1 MFNEKIRPTLT
12 LIIICLVI
20 SSALAGT
27 YAMTKPI
34 IDANAKKI
42 ADESRK
48 KVFPDSKSFKPGK
61 IDMDRVTEYY
71 VSEEKT
77 GVVVTCLSKSFG
89 GDISVMVG
97 LDKEGK
103 ITGVTVTDHKDTPGL
118 GTKAMTVEYL
128 SQYKTKNGF
137 GADYIK
143 DDKNVDYIVG
153 ATISSNAVYQAVSL
167 AEKAF
172 KKGGGVDNE

>member
-1 MFNEKIRPTLT
+1 MFNEKIKPTLV

-20 SSALAGT
+20 SSSLAGT

-42 ADESRK
+42 ADEARK
-48 KVFPDSKSFKPGK
+48 KVFPESTSFKPGK
-61 IDMDRVTEYY
+61 SDVDRVTEYY
-71 VSEEKT
+71 VAEGKT

-97 LDKEGK
+97 IDKEGK

-118 GTKAMTVEYL
+118 GTKAMAEDYL
-128 SQYKTKNGF
+128 AQYKGKNGF
-137 GADYIK
+137 GAAYIK

-172 KKGGGVDNE
+172 KESGGVDNE